1 MVILFIKFNLR
12 FKCYVLSAQSTKV
25 FVCVDIN
32 GSRLYFG
39 FPYYLFFLF
48 LERTY
53 NGFGLSSMLMIRI
66 HRYVWTR
73 FQSMFCNLLNKSNF
87 QDSLS
92 RLIDSDLY
100 IFIIYIWR
108 SSRTGEPICYPKSIE
123 DEDFDKFVLRS
134 YSSRES
140 QRVPSPPTRE
150 QTIQYFIYVI
160 QFLKLFILVYSFY
173 IKLCQVLWCFLLWN
187 CRLQIDVSKDCI
199 EKKKMLIKLGEILSG
214 YSR

>member
-1 MVILFIKFNLR
+1 MFIKFNLR

-25 FVCVDIN
+25 FVCVDIKMEAVFTVVF
-32 GSRLYFG
+32 LIC
-39 FPYYLFFLF
+39 FFYF

-73 FQSMFCNLLNKSNF
+73 FQSMFWNLLNKSNF

-92 RLIDSDLY
+92 RLINSDLY
-100 IFIIYIWR
+100 RFIIYIWR
-108 SSRTGEPICYPKSIE
+108 SSRNGEPICYPKSIE

-140 QRVPSPPTRE
+140 QQVPSTPTRE
-150 QTIQYFIYVI
+150 QTIQYFYLRYSIFKAVYTRVFVLYQI
-160 QFLKLFILVYSFY
+160 MSGIVMFLTLKIVDCKLMSVRT
-173 IKLCQVLWCFLLWN
+173 V
-187 CRLQIDVSKDCI
+187 
-199 EKKKMLIKLGEILSG
+199 
-214 YSR
+214 